1 MAPNATQDT
10 PPDERRSL
18 MIGFL
23 QGAKGESA
31 TYRVSRRDL
40 KVDHQQED
48 ETVLVLDD
56 NADAGKWT
64 FRVAC
69 EAWRFIAYIAFWIM
83 VVIAV
88 IITRRRVVLTS
99 QLDHRRVIPV
109 DLLTVRSTLM
119 ALTSIQVCY
128 HAER

>member
-10 PPDERRSL
+10 PDERRSL

-23 QGAKGESA
+23 KGAKGEGA

-40 KVDHQQED
+40 NVDQQED
-48 ETVLVLDD
+48 DTVLVLDD

-69 EAWRFIAYIAFWIM
+69 EPWRFIAYIAF
-83 VVIAV
+83 
-88 IITRRRVVLTS
+88 
-99 QLDHRRVIPV
+99 
-109 DLLTVRSTLM
+109 
-119 ALTSIQVCY
+119 
-128 HAER
+128 